1 MNNKESTVI
10 MSSSAYFNLDRV
22 YPVGSLFFTTSSLNP
37 SELLGGG
44 GEWKR
49 FGEGRVILSSSDSKP
64 NGTTGGSETVT
75 LTVSNIPAHSHS
87 GSIGNYNGNTSTN
100 GNHFHN
106 VRLFSANN
114 DSYTAYLNGALKV
127 RHEWFTGNFKTAG
140 SVRGDLAGGTDDAG
154 NHNHS
159 FNHSHSLSIN
169 NTGSSQG
176 FSVMNPFISVNVWER
191 IS

>member
-1 MNNKESTVI
+1 MRISISIGFILLEVF
-10 MSSSAYFNLDRV
+10 SSQLLI
-22 YPVGSLFFTTSSLNP
+22 PIPLNCW
-37 SELLGGG
+37 G

-49 FGEGRVILSSSDSKP
+49 FGEGRVIISSSDSKP

-100 GNHFHN
+100 GNHFHGTRVFN
-106 VRLFSANN
+106 VDGA
-114 DSYTAYLNGALKV
+114 TTPAYLSNAMVV
-127 RHEWFTGNFKTAG
+127 RHGHLTNFRTQGNN
-140 SVRGDLAGGTDDAG
+140 RGDICGGTDDAG

-159 FNHSHSLSIN
+159 FNHGHSLSIG
-169 NTGSSQG
+169 NTGGSQG